1 MENISRKDFFKKA
14 CCTGVCLCGFSSIA
28 LANSKI
34 GSLDSDNESQ
44 DNKKDL
50 HQEWFSIL
58 LSNISNELDENE
70 KRKILK
76 SCAYVHYNDLDM
88 NNVLAP
94 YKYDLDKFI
103 HFLESEWDWKVN
115 YNRTTKVL
123 IADENKNY
131 CVCPIVNNSQKSD
144 LSSMCYCSEG
154 FAELMFSYITGESA
168 SATVISSIHRG
179 DDRCIYRIVF

>member
-1 MENISRKDFFKKA
+1 MENLSRKDFFKKA
-14 CCTGVCLCGFSSIA
+14 CYTGACLCGFSSIG
-28 LANSKI
+28 LANNNI
-34 GSLDSDNESQ
+34 GSLETDNERQ

-50 HQEWFSIL
+50 RQEWLSIL
-58 LSNISNELDENE
+58 LSNISNEFDENE
-70 KRKILK
+70 RRRILK
-76 SCAYVHYNDLDM
+76 SCSSAHYDDLGMD
-88 NNVLAP
+88 VLLAP

-103 HFLESEWDWKVN
+103 NFLESEWDWKID

-131 CVCPIVNNSQKSD
+131 CVCPIVNNNNRSD

-154 FAELMFSYITGESA
+154 FAELMFSFITGASA

-179 DDRCIYRIVF
+179 DDRCIYKIVF